1 MSDPEQN
8 WLATCKKGVD
18 IARMRPAE
26 DRCHARDLSA
36 LIDLVRHGREE
47 VGIRGKHRVKVLH
60 HAVLPD
66 EGMRPVEASVQGA
79 SYHLAPVVDAGG
91 YGGMI
96 SRQSAEVCYQTVLPK
111 YGNEGFA
118 VSATTLPNHLCPVAY
133 AVGDIGT
140 RDSEA
145 RKREGSAVFP
155 QHGVMRSDAVSRVA
169 YDLALLVD
177 ALRLPVWIANHCRK
191 SLGFAVFPYHRR
203 ISLGRRGSWA

>member
-1 MSDPEQN
+1 
-8 WLATCKKGVD
+8 
-18 IARMRPAE
+18 MRPAE

-47 VGIRGKHRVKVLH
+47 VRIRGKNRVKVLH
-60 HAVLPD
+60 QAVLPD
-66 EGMRPVEASVQGA
+66 EGMREVEASGQGA

-96 SRQSAEVCYQTVLPK
+96 SRQSAEVCDHTVLPK
-111 YGNEGFA
+111 YGNEGCA
-118 VSATTLPNHLCPVAY
+118 VSAATLPNNLAPVVN

-140 RDSEA
+140 RGSEA
-145 RKREGSAVFP
+145 RKREGSSVFP

-169 YDLALLVD
+169 YDLALLID

-191 SLGFAVFPYHRR
+191 SLV
-203 ISLGRRGSWA
+203 